1 MNFYTYIQYSILVVD
16 NDKRLKI
23 LTSRTVIFKIAT
35 QGEWQSFF
43 LPIPQLLNRKL
54 SNIFFFLIQRT
65 KPTKGQQKATN
76 HCNTMD

>member
-23 LTSRTVIFKIAT
+23 LTSRTVAFFKIAT

-43 LPIPQLLNRKL
+43 LPILQL
-54 SNIFFFLIQRT
+54 SNQSIYNIHYFFNTIQPKTR
-65 KPTKGQQKATN
+65 GQP
-76 HCNTMD
+76 